1 MTVGRFRPMG
11 FFLRGSS
18 CMPSSGYLRR
28 QADLCLRLALIAS
41 DDQASRRLLAIHQ
54 DYKAKA
60 DAIEAETG
68 SPSAA
73 VGHAP
78 APPVTHE

>member
-1 MTVGRFRPMG
+1 
-11 FFLRGSS
+11 
-18 CMPSSGYLRR
+18 MPSSEYLRR

-41 DDQASRRLLAIHQ
+41 DDQASRRLFAIHRE
-54 DYKAKA
+54 YKAKA

>member
-1 MTVGRFRPMG
+1 MTVGRFRPLG
-11 FFLRGSS
+11 LFLHAEF
-18 CMPSSGYLRR
+18 PAILRR

-41 DDQASRRLLAIHQ
+41 DDQASRRLLAIRQ

-78 APPVTHE
+78 APPAPHE

>member
-1 MTVGRFRPMG
+1 
-11 FFLRGSS
+11 
-18 CMPSSGYLRR
+18 MPSFGYLRR

-54 DYKAKA
+54 DYTAKA

-73 VGHAP
+73 VAHAP
-78 APPVTHE
+78 APPATRE

>member
-1 MTVGRFRPMG
+1 
-11 FFLRGSS
+11 
-18 CMPSSGYLRR
+18 MPSSGYLRR

-41 DDQASRRLLAIHQ
+41 DHQASRRLLAIHQ

-73 VGHAP
+73 ARHAP
-78 APPVTHE
+78 APPATHE

>member
-1 MTVGRFRPMG
+1 
-11 FFLRGSS
+11 
-18 CMPSSGYLRR
+18 MPSFEYLRR

-41 DDQASRRLLAIHQ
+41 DDQASRRLFAIHRE
-54 DYKAKA
+54 YKAKA